1 MKLLLNRK
9 EAAEALS
16 LSPFSI
22 DALVESGQ
30 LPVVRIG
37 RSVRITVADLQ
48 KFATEG
54 SPNRT
59 VHGEAR
65 NFGRTGTSR

>member
-9 EAAEALS
+9 ETAEALS
-16 LSPFSI
+16 ISVFSV
-22 DALVESGQ
+22 DALIESAQ

-37 RSVRITVADLQ
+37 RSVRVNVTALQ

-54 SPNRT
+54 SPDRT
-59 VHGEAR
+59 VNGQLR
-65 NFGRTGTSR
+65 NFGK